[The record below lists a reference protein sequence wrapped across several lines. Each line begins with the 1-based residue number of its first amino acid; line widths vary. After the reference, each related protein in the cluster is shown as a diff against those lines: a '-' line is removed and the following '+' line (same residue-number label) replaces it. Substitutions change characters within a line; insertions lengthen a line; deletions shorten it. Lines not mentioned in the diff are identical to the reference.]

1 MSFELILPFFRPIA
15 DLLLDE
21 EISEIMGNPD
31 GTWWVEREGEIAAVN
46 GVDFSGDKLRTGLD
60 VIAKKLQKKL
70 DTENPL
76 LNARLPD
83 GSRLAAAIPPVVKPG
98 PLVNIRKFNSRN
110 FTIEDLIARGTLP
123 GSLASELAKRIALG
137 QNMLISG
144 STSSGKSTLL
154 NVLSNYIP
162 ERERIVIIEDISE
175 LNFRKPHVISA
186 ECQADSYRSTVSFDE
201 LLRGA
206 LRWRPDRIILG
217 EVRGSEARI
226 LLDSLNTGHRG
237 SLATIHADSAAR
249 ALRRLAT
256 LAMRGHQQARRDE
269 TEAEVAESVRI
280 VVHTARDGSR
290 RHIREVVEVV
300 GYNRASGQF
309 ELRSLY
315 TVAESPAVLGVNTV
329 LATARLIPAAAT
341 ALWQQG
347 LAADGIGT
355 GGVGRCSAPD
365 EVLTRQP

>member
-15 DLLLDE
+15 DLLLNE
-21 EISEIMGNPD
+21 EISEIMGNAD
-31 GTWWVEREGEIAAVN
+31 STWWYELDGALIRAPEIDFGGER
-46 GVDFSGDKLRTGLD
+46 LLTGLD

-70 DTENPL
+70 DAENPL

-98 PLVNIRKFNSRN
+98 PILVIRKFNSRR
-110 FTIEDLIARGTLP
+110 FDIEDLIARGTLTP
-123 GSLASELAKRIALG
+123 SLAEMLGERIAAG
-137 QNMLISG
+137 QNILISG

-154 NVLSNYIP
+154 NILARYIP
-162 ERERIVIIEDISE
+162 DQERIVIIEDISE
-175 LNFRKPHVISA
+175 LNFQKPHVISA
-186 ECQADSYRSTVSFDE
+186 ECQADSYKSAVSFDE

-269 TEAEVAESVRI
+269 TEAEVAESVRV
-280 VVHTARDGSR
+280 VVHVARDIAR
-290 RHIREVVEVV
+290 RFVREVFEVV
-300 GYNRASGQF
+300 GYDRVSGQF
-309 ELRSLY
+309 DLHALY
-315 TVAESPAVLGVNTV
+315 TAMESPAICGSSTV
-329 LATARLIPAAAT
+329 LE
-341 ALWQQG
+341 
-347 LAADGIGT
+347 
-355 GGVGRCSAPD
+355 RCSAPG
-365 EVLTRQP
+365 EVLTRHP